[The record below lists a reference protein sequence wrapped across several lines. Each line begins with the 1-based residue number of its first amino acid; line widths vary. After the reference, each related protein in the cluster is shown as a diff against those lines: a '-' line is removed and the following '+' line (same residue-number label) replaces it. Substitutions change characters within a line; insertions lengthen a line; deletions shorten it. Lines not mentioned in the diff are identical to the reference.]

1 MSRKKIIMRP
11 DSEGG
16 YEAYIVGNRQQTRVR
31 AVTEFLA
38 LMMLLIEREGYVIR
52 RYDTMN
58 LRTM

>member
-31 AVTEFLA
+31 AKTEFLA
-38 LMMLLIEREGYVIR
+38 LMKLIEHEGYVIR
-52 RYDTMN
+52 RYTTMN
-58 LRTM
+58 LRNT